1 MSRPPS
7 KSEII
12 PNQRYLKDWDEYQR
26 DRPGPTPILLPVA
39 ININRDG
46 ELTRNRIKSD
56 KVEHIFEKCKDEI
69 PDFMSESRVNPYNV
83 QSIFEDY
90 ITHFKEGD
98 TKQGPLPTPLDLNMS
113 KHVWMLFHLPRN
125 NWKFSKGQQYSTEND
140 RDDLLR
146 NFEKICTLN
155 DRNYLL
161 LANRCRSNPEG
172 LKFNLHVTISQMID
186 GVAMET
192 PIIIDPGT
200 NNGGSGST
208 GGGAGGN

>member
-1 MSRPPS
+1 
-7 KSEII
+7 
-12 PNQRYLKDWDEYQR
+12 
-26 DRPGPTPILLPVA
+26 
-39 ININRDG
+39 
-46 ELTRNRIKSD
+46 
-56 KVEHIFEKCKDEI
+56 
-69 PDFMSESRVNPYNV
+69 
-83 QSIFEDY
+83 
-90 ITHFKEGD
+90 
-98 TKQGPLPTPLDLNMS
+98 
-113 KHVWMLFHLPRN
+113 MLFHLPRN

-208 GGGAGGN
+208 GGGAGGQESSAIQAPCVLTLSAPALFCFHDSFASL